1 MMNPNSMNGAE
12 DQQVKQFQQLRSNQ
26 AQMNIP
32 GQQVAA
38 MEGMQ
43 KVQELS
49 AAQKA
54 QKGLKTGVSLGVY
67 ALKGKDSELGRMSDP
82 NYAAFKMASVP
93 EQALLRERLKGL
105 A

>member
-54 QKGLKTGVSLGVY
+54 Q
-67 ALKGKDSELGRMSDP
+67 
-82 NYAAFKMASVP
+82 
-93 EQALLRERLKGL
+93 EQANLGKTLATFALTNDGKTSVLGNIFSNNQKASDIGKSVAQQSRLKGL

>member
-1 MMNPNSMNGAE
+1 MNPNSMNGAE

-54 QKGLKTGVSLGVY
+54 Q
-67 ALKGKDSELGRMSDP
+67 
-82 NYAAFKMASVP
+82 
-93 EQALLRERLKGL
+93 EQANLGKTLATFALTNDGKTSVLGNIFSNNQKASDISKSVAQQSRLKGL